1 MKQAVV
7 SWIILDSLWR
17 ILLIKRKYDKK
28 DLPNYWSFPGGK
40 VDPGEAVE
48 DAVIREFM
56 EEVGLQ
62 FTITSL
68 YYQDEG
74 DNNIFYRFLG
84 IAYGDVV
91 LQYEECDGYG
101 WFHYDELKQLLLYS
115 KIQNVLDSLK
125 QDNILM

>member
-1 MKQAVV
+1 MKQAVA
-7 SWIILDSLWR
+7 SGIILDSLWR

-40 VDPGEAVE
+40 VESGEKLE
-48 DAVIREFM
+48 DAAVREVF
-56 EEVGLQ
+56 EEVGLD
-62 FTITSL
+62 FTITRL

-74 DNNIFYRFLG
+74 DNNLFYRFLG
-84 IAYGDVV
+84 TAQGDII

-125 QDNILM
+125 KDNILV